1 MNAVN
6 TLSSAASVTYA
17 TQLAQASS
25 FKRSLNNLD
34 EAIQNGDLTS
44 AGSVL
49 GAFVKANP
57 QFVYSATDAASQAPI
72 NQNFQTLTDAIASDQ
87 VDPAKSAWALI
98 QSDLAK
104 NGVTD
109 LNSAAASTATIL
121 AQTNTAISQ
130 QILSNAF
137 GSSSSGNLSISSL
150 LGGSSVA
157 SGGAGASGSWLND
170 WLTYKASGNTAPLP
184 TPASASNN
192 LNVVA

>member
-1 MNAVN
+1 MNALN

-25 FKRSLNNLD
+25 LKRSLNNLD
-34 EAIQNGDLTS
+34 EVIQSGDLTS

-49 GAFVKANP
+49 TAFVKANP
-57 QFVYSATDAASQAPI
+57 QFAYSATDAPSQSPI
-72 NQNFQTLTDAIASDQ
+72 NQDFQTLTDAIASDQ
-87 VDPAKSAWALI
+87 VDPAKSAWAQI

-157 SGGAGASGSWLND
+157 SGSAEAGGSWLNN
-170 WLTYKASGNTAPLP
+170 WLTYKASGNTSPLP
-184 TPASASNN
+184 TAASASNN
-192 LNVVA
+192 LDVVA